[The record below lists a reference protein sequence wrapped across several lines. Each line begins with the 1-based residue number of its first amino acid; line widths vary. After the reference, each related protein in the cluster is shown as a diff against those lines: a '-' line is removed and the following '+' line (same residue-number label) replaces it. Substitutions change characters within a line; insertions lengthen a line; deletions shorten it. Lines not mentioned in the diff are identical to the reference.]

1 MAYIPVFTVC
11 NVGNNQIQIKD
22 LSQEN
27 DFYLPEDVDSD
38 FDLDIRYKE
47 KVFKYSDTYTI
58 NYIQYTSTK
67 QKDYLTTIFTSHDS
81 FLDEAYYDIPKDGYY
96 TIFHFILPTVNWLED
111 IVDRTI
117 NGNLGFLQETSYTLY
132 VTDGCKIY
140 IVDKEKLLEDIKEP
154 EIDTTNDS
162 ENIGDIPNS
171 ESSTIIEKPFN
182 ILNYLIKVEDL
193 AALMNSNLNLTNQ
206 NTTISISKKDTFSIN
221 RLYDCYISISKDYF
235 NSTDLRCL
243 TNTNADLTF
252 KRDFLQMTI
261 NILKYRVENKQLF
274 EAQRVLEA
282 INGCGSFCKSI
293 KLNSNINNCGC
304 YK

>member
-1 MAYIPVFTVC
+1 MAQIPVFTVC

-27 DFYLPEDVDSD
+27 DFYLLEEVNTNL
-38 FDLDIRYKE
+38 DLDIRYKY

-67 QKDYLTTIFTSHDS
+67 QKDYLTTIFTNHDS
-81 FLDEAYYDIPKDGYY
+81 FLDEVYYDIPKDGYF

-111 IVDRTI
+111 VVDRTI
-117 NGNLGFLQETSYTLY
+117 NSDLKFLRETSYTLY
-132 VTDGCKIY
+132 VADEYKIY

-154 EIDTTNDS
+154 EIDTIN
-162 ENIGDIPNS
+162 NS
-171 ESSTIIEKPFN
+171 EDEEDTPDSSTIIKNPFN
-182 ILNYLIKVEDL
+182 ILNYLIEVEDL
-193 AALMNSNLNLTNQ
+193 AALMNSNLNLINQ

-274 EAQRVLEA
+274 EAQRVLEI
-282 INGCGSFCKSI
+282 INSCGSFCKSI